1 MDLDERPGVFATP
14 RAGEAVQ
21 KERRRDSVRAI
32 SKHLRGTL
40 AMQRVRTG
48 GVFWTDLTDV

>member
-1 MDLDERPGVFATP
+1 MSGPGFSRRRERA
-14 RAGEAVQ
+14 RAVQ

-40 AMQRVRTG
+40 AIQRVRTG